1 MQKPNLLPSDI
12 NAELLL
18 NYYPPGKFR
27 VSLQG
32 LHKRNSYR
40 DVIELEEMVN
50 MDAIHA
56 TLGRMSI
63 YNSLPEYMFHP
74 IDRFDNLPLNNEA
87 EAFHDQ
93 VDEQEQEINNAFHF
107 FLPID
112 VLLFRMRALVHD
124 QIEEFTHGNVVMQQ
138 ILSDRLT
145 DEQRNNRF
153 IHQILPYLSLCK
165 DIRGNRTLL
174 TFLLRKVFLD
184 EGLRISV
191 KDISKE
197 YTDEAPRYGN
207 QLDMELGDSYVGN
220 VYSDS
225 VTVYEIRYW
234 SDDDCN
240 EHFLKF
246 TDEIEQLRL
255 FIQDFFLSVEEE
267 LVFHIVQDFPPVRLN
282 DKVIYNYL
290 NYNTNL

>member
-18 NYYPPGKFR
+18 NYYP
-27 VSLQG
+27 QG

-153 IHQILPYLSLCK
+153 IHQILPYLPQCK

-197 YTDEAPRYGN
+197 CTDEAPRYGN

-225 VTVYEIRYW
+225 VTVYEIHYW